1 MKQQYS
7 ALVLCL
13 TIFLL
18 ASCSGLTQSKIAGI
32 DKEILKVHAELTAAA
47 ENRDADAMF
56 AYILDSDETVIQTGD
71 VAQTRQQALESVR
84 RSFQQFSS
92 IRYEFDEKQ
101 VTVLSQDSAE
111 MTVRGRSIDTTA
123 DGRVLRFSFTQ
134 EILFVFTDNGWKIK
148 HAHHIPEND

>member
-1 MKQQYS
+1 MKRQYS

-13 TIFLL
+13 STFLL
-18 ASCSGLTQSKIAGI
+18 ASCSNRLTESKIAGI

-56 AYILDSDETVIQTGD
+56 EYILDSDETVIQTGD

-84 RSFQQFSS
+84 RSFQQFSK

-101 VTVLSQDSAE
+101 VTVLSPDSAE
-111 MTVRGRSIDTTA
+111 MMVRGRSFDTTH
-123 DGRVLRFSFTQ
+123 GRAC
-134 EILFVFTDNGWKIK
+134 I
-148 HAHHIPEND
+148 